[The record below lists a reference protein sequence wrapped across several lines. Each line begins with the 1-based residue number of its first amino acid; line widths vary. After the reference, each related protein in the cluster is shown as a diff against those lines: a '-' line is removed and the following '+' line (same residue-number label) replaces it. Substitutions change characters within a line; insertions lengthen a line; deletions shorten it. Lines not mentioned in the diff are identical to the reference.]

1 MIDKKQG
8 TYPNKSKELSHHRK
22 EGCLMVCANMSIT
35 TGMCP
40 VLNSC
45 TDVLLYH
52 VMVSKNHHANGEDDT
67 EIKCHYRI

>member
-1 MIDKKQG
+1 
-8 TYPNKSKELSHHRK
+8 
-22 EGCLMVCANMSIT
+22 MVRSNMSIT